1 MGTQEAAERITSPGV
16 KGELVDMLRSQ
27 GARAKMDELKRR
39 KAAAVGD
46 ILAQK
51 GIRSNVRNLRDI
63 DRTAASLLME
73 QRTRGIRQS
82 AIPGLLAP
90 RTETVETFGP
100 DVVF

>member
-1 MGTQEAAERITSPGV
+1 ME
-16 KGELVDMLRSQ
+16 
-27 GARAKMDELKRR
+27 ELKRR

-51 GIRSNVRNLRDI
+51 GLRSSVRNLRDI
-63 DRTAASLLME
+63 ERTDARLLIE
-73 QRTRGIRQS
+73 QRARGIRQS

-90 RTETVETFGP
+90 RTEAVEAYGP